1 MLVSKDWLQ
10 TYFDQK
16 LPEAERLAD
25 LLTMRAFEIEE
36 IKGWDV
42 DDILDIK
49 VLPDRACYALCHKGI
64 ALEISVS
71 AKMKLKENNFSVV
84 KKTISDVPQIKI
96 EEKDQCKR
104 YIGRIVDNVS
114 VKESPEWLR
123 ARIESIGERSI
134 NNLVDLAN
142 FVMFEINQPMHVFD
156 ADKVEGSIK
165 VRLSKIGET
174 MTTLDGKDVE
184 FNSSV
189 LVIADDKGPLAIAGI
204 KGGNRAE
211 VNKNTERI
219 IVECANF
226 DSSIIRNN
234 SKIVDIKTSASKR
247 FESNISPELA
257 KEAMDYFSYLL
268 SQEIKGVKF
277 GEIVD
282 VYPKKVEKTVID
294 FELEDI
300 NSSLGLN
307 LKEDE
312 VKSILEKFGFNF
324 VSSKK
329 TLKVEVPFERNDIKI
344 KEDLVEEVGRI
355 YGYENIPVQAV
366 PSLRGRAMIGKDFY
380 YIENIKNILNDLGF
394 DEVSLY
400 SLVSKG
406 FFEIVYPLADDKKA
420 LREELSTGL
429 IECISKNFQNLPIL
443 GLKAVKIFEI
453 GRVFGKN
460 GEKTHVCLGCQSV
473 IGKNSRK
480 NDEEFIQNA
489 LKIISEKLQV
499 NFSFRVS
506 SSEKGSVVEFD
517 ITESFVFSK
526 SPDSYKDLN
535 FENTSKNV
543 FKHFSQYPF
552 VLRDVALFVNNDDAQ
567 KEIEE
572 MIKRICG
579 DLLIRFDLFDVFKKK
594 MEDGTEK
601 NSYAYHLVF
610 QSDKKTLTD
619 IEVNEIMDRLYNELN
634 AKSGWQVR

>member
-1 MLVSKDWLQ
+1 
-10 TYFDQK
+10 
-16 LPEAERLAD
+16 
-25 LLTMRAFEIEE
+25 
-36 IKGWDV
+36 
-42 DDILDIK
+42 
-49 VLPDRACYALCHKGI
+49 
-64 ALEISVS
+64 
-71 AKMKLKENNFSVV
+71 
-84 KKTISDVPQIKI
+84 
-96 EEKDQCKR
+96 
-104 YIGRIVDNVS
+104 
-114 VKESPEWLR
+114 
-123 ARIESIGERSI
+123 
-134 NNLVDLAN
+134 
-142 FVMFEINQPMHVFD
+142 
-156 ADKVEGSIK
+156 
-165 VRLSKIGET
+165 
-174 MTTLDGKDVE
+174 
-184 FNSSV
+184 
-189 LVIADDKGPLAIAGI
+189 
-204 KGGNRAE
+204 
-211 VNKNTERI
+211 
-219 IVECANF
+219 
-226 DSSIIRNN
+226 
-234 SKIVDIKTSASKR
+234 
-247 FESNISPELA
+247 
-257 KEAMDYFSYLL
+257 
-268 SQEIKGVKF
+268 
-277 GEIVD
+277 
-282 VYPKKVEKTVID
+282 
-294 FELEDI
+294 
-300 NSSLGLN
+300 
-307 LKEDE
+307 
-312 VKSILEKFGFNF
+312 
-324 VSSKK
+324 
-329 TLKVEVPFERNDIKI
+329 
-344 KEDLVEEVGRI
+344 
-355 YGYENIPVQAV
+355 V

-460 GEKTHVCLGCQSV
+460 GEKTHVCLGCKSV

-594 MEDGTEK
+594 NGGWDREK
-601 NSYAYHLVF
+601 FL
-610 QSDKKTLTD
+610 
-619 IEVNEIMDRLYNELN
+619 RLPF
-634 AKSGWQVR
+634 SFSI